1 MWEKNIRNSAPVDSV
16 IFLVGNKTDQIKKGK
31 LHIKKEKIKLKNGEC
46 FLLKQEQ
53 KMEIRFIYYL
63 RKISEAMVE
72 CIQNKPILNENEICS
87 KLLGKYKEEE
97 KIEIS
102 KKKLCCK
109 IQLLIFLKVNIK

>member
-31 LHIKKEKIKLKNGEC
+31 LHIKKEKIKLKNREC

-53 KMEIRFIYYL
+53 KEIRFIYYL

-72 CIQNKPILNENEICS
+72 CIQNKPILNEMRFVLNC
-87 KLLGKYKEEE
+87 
-97 KIEIS
+97 
-102 KKKLCCK
+102 
-109 IQLLIFLKVNIK
+109 